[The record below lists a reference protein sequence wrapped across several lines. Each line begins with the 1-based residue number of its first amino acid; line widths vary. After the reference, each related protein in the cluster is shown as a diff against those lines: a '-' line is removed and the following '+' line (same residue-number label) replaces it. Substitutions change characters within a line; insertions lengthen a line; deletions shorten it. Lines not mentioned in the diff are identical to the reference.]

1 MSDSHIEL
9 EADIIHSTKG
19 IFKVKPVKDDG
30 TYMTDPEG
38 NETVIVCSIAG
49 KLRKNK
55 IQLLVGDRVRIEV
68 SPYDLTRGRIVY
80 RLRKPKT

>member
-1 MSDSHIEL
+1 MSDNHIEL

-19 IFKVKPVKDDG
+19 IFKVKPLNGDG
-30 TYMTDPEG
+30 TYMVGPD
-38 NETVIVCSIAG
+38 NQETVIVCTIAG

-55 IQLLVGDRVRIEV
+55 IQLLVEDRVRIEV

-80 RLRKPKT
+80 RMKKPKN